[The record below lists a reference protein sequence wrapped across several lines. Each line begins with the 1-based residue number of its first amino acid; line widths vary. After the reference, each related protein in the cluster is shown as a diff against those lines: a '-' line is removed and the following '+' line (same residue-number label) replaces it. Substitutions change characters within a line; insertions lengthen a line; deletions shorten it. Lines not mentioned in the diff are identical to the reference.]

1 MFRRLLVILFL
12 GNKEE
17 CYRVIRIKGSLYMV
31 CVRRYEPA
39 DNFINRMEK
48 ALQKQG
54 EKKIIVADFLIV
66 AWLPLTVK

>member
-1 MFRRLLVILFL
+1 MCQWEGRAREIFRRLLVILFL

-54 EKKIIVADFLIV
+54 EKKL
-66 AWLPLTVK
+66 

>member
-17 CYRVIRIKGSLYMV
+17 CYRVIRIKGSLYVV

-39 DNFINRMEK
+39 ENFINRMEK

-54 EKKIIVADFLIV
+54 EKKL
-66 AWLPLTVK
+66 